1 MIKKKSEFLKFSPF
15 YHAAF
20 LLCLILRI
28 PSLRQELPPYL
39 FCDENLY
46 AGEAFALQESGNPV
60 TQIFRAGGLN
70 IYPPFFFSQFLK
82 TIGLDVNNYSNFIV
96 LSRILM
102 IILSSATV
110 YVLFKI
116 VSLITDNS
124 TAQKLTILAF
134 IFSPYVLSLSRQWYP
149 DHFIVFFVSLFL
161 YYLIRNSNQSFNKHD
176 YLKLNICFA
185 LLLSVKYTSLVFL
198 PLLWLVVYRNLLI
211 TPLRKRILK
220 VNMWGLTLFLT
231 INFSIFFHPRKFLT
245 DFLFNLTNY
254 GKSEGIHFAG
264 ISYNFIVLF
273 VLVFGILGFPLILAG
288 AKLAFD
294 SKFSQILLL
303 FSFICFFYLISMGQA
318 ILVLNRNL
326 MIFVPLILVF
336 IGLGSAR
343 LWESKKRIFTLGRFL
358 VTVAFFASALNVS
371 YIFLHDFQTDSRV
384 LAANNMTRIIPSEST
399 VGINE
404 ACSGSSP
411 AQVAGFRTLY
421 DPFLKEQLPYY
432 VLNSYWP
439 GPYQGLYS
447 KHGILQEFDQKYI
460 HFHLFSNTEFWKLS
474 FTTRDWDIVNG
485 YEVIKVYNSNGPDV
499 IVLRKLAQ

>member
-1 MIKKKSEFLKFSPF
+1 MFPAFT
-15 YHAAF
+15 HAAF
-20 LLCLILRI
+20 LLCLAFRI

-46 AGEAFALQESGNPV
+46 AGEAFALQQSGSHV

-70 IYPPFFFSQFLK
+70 IYPPIYISRILK
-82 TIGLDVNNYSNFIV
+82 ILGIDVNEYSNFVI

-102 IILSSATV
+102 IVLSSATV

-116 VSLITDNS
+116 AFLLTDNIK
-124 TAQKLTILAF
+124 AQKFTVLAF
-134 IFSPYVLSLSRQWYP
+134 VLSPYVLSLSRQWYP

-161 YYLIRNSNQSFNKHD
+161 YYLIQNSDQDFNKNN
-176 YLKLNICFA
+176 YLKLNISFA
-185 LLLSVKYTSLVFL
+185 LLLSIKYTSLVFL
-198 PLLWLVVYRNLLI
+198 PLLWLVVYKDLLKTI
-211 TPLRKRILK
+211 SGKSILK
-220 VNMWGLTLFLT
+220 INILGLVAFLI

-254 GKSEGIHFAG
+254 GRSEGIHYAG
-264 ISYNFIVLF
+264 ISYNFVVLF
-273 VLVFGILGFPLILAG
+273 FLVFGILGFPIILLG
-288 AKLAFD
+288 AKIAFN
-294 SKFSQILLL
+294 SRFSQILFM

-318 ILVLNRNL
+318 ALVLNRNL
-326 MIFVPLILVF
+326 MIFVPLILLF
-336 IGLGSAR
+336 IGFGSAK
-343 LWESKKRIFTLGRFL
+343 LWESHGRIFTFAKFL
-358 VTVAFFASALNVS
+358 VTAAFFAGALNVS
-371 YIFLHDFQTDSRV
+371 YIFFHDFQTDSRV
-384 LAANNMTRIIPSEST
+384 LAANDITRIIPSEST

-411 AQVAGFRTLY
+411 AQEAGFKTLY

-447 KHGILQEFDQKYI
+447 KSGVLQEFDQKYI
-460 HFHLFSNTEFWKLS
+460 HFYLFSNTEFWKLS
-474 FTTRDWDIVNG
+474 FSTRDWDIVNG

-499 IVLRKLAQ
+499 IVLRKLTT

>member
-1 MIKKKSEFLKFSPF
+1 MQRKRDFFNFPPF

-20 LLCLILRI
+20 LICLVLRI

-46 AGEAFALQESGNPV
+46 AGEAFALQQSGNPV

-70 IYPPFFFSQFLK
+70 IYPPIFLSQFLK
-82 TIGLDVNNYSNFIV
+82 IVGVEVSQYSNFII

-116 VSLITDNS
+116 TSLLTDNIK
-124 TAQKLTILAF
+124 AQKCTVLAF
-134 IFSPYVLSLSRQWYP
+134 VFSPYVLSLSRQWYP
-149 DHFIVFFVSLFL
+149 DHYIIFFVSLFL
-161 YYLIRNSNQSFNKHD
+161 YYLIKNSNQSFNKHN
-176 YLKLNICFA
+176 YLKLNISFA
-185 LLLSVKYTSLVFL
+185 LLLSIKYTTLVFL
-198 PLLWLVVYRNLLI
+198 PLLWLVVYRDLLI
-211 TPLRKRILK
+211 KFSRKKIFK
-220 VNMWGLTLFLT
+220 INMWGLLTFLM
-231 INFSIFFHPRKFLT
+231 INFSVFFHPRKFLT

-254 GKSEGIHFAG
+254 GQSEGIHFAG
-264 ISYNFIVLF
+264 ISYNFVVLF
-273 VLVFGILGFPLILAG
+273 FLVFGILGFPLILFG
-288 AKLAFD
+288 AKLAFK
-294 SKFSQILLL
+294 SKFSQILLI
-303 FSFICFFYLISMGQA
+303 FSIICIFYLISMGQA
-318 ILVLNRNL
+318 LLVLNRNL

-336 IGLGSAR
+336 VGLGSAR
-343 LWESKKRIFTLGRFL
+343 LWESKKGIFTLAKFL
-358 VTVAFFASALNVS
+358 VTIAFFAGALNVS

-384 LAANNMTRIIPSEST
+384 LAANNMKRIIPSESI

-411 AQVAGFRTLY
+411 AQVAGFKTLY
-421 DPFLKEQLPYY
+421 DPFLKEQLSYY

-447 KHGILQEFDQKYI
+447 KSGILQEFDQKYI

-474 FTTRDWDIVNG
+474 FTARDWDIVDG

-499 IVLRKLAQ
+499 IVLRRLAK

>member
-1 MIKKKSEFLKFSPF
+1 VLQRKKDFLKFPLF

-20 LLCLILRI
+20 LLCLVLRV

-46 AGEAFALQESGNPV
+46 AGEAFALQQSGNPV

-70 IYPPFFFSQFLK
+70 IYPPIFFAQIFKLLGF
-82 TIGLDVNNYSNFIV
+82 DVNVYSNFIV

-102 IILSSATV
+102 ILLSAATV

-116 VSLITDNS
+116 ISLLTENS
-124 TAQKLTILAF
+124 KAQKFTVLAF
-134 IFSPYVLSLSRQWYP
+134 VFSPYVLSLSRQWYP
-149 DHFIVFFVSLFL
+149 DHYIVFFVSLFL
-161 YYLIRNSNQSFNKHD
+161 YYLIQNSNQNFNKQN
-176 YLKLNICFA
+176 YLKLNISFA
-185 LLLSVKYTSLVFL
+185 LLLSIKYTSLVFL
-198 PLLWLVVYRNLLI
+198 PLLWLVVFRDLFTTI
-211 TPLRKRILK
+211 SRKKVLK
-220 VNMWGLTLFLT
+220 VNMWGLAVFLT

-254 GKSEGIHFAG
+254 GQSEGIHFAG
-264 ISYNFIVLF
+264 ISYNFVVLF
-273 VLVFGILGFPLILAG
+273 FLVFGILGFPLILSG
-288 AKLAFD
+288 AKLAIN
-294 SKFSQILLL
+294 SKFSQILFL

-318 ILVLNRNL
+318 VLVLNRNL

-336 IGLGSAR
+336 IGLGSAK
-343 LWESKKRIFTLGRFL
+343 LWERKKAVFSIGKFFVTL
-358 VTVAFFASALNVS
+358 AFFVSALNVT

-384 LAANNMTRIIPSEST
+384 LAANSITKIIPSEST

-411 AQVAGFRTLY
+411 AQVAGFKTQY

-447 KHGILQEFDQKYI
+447 KSGILQEFDQKYI

-474 FTTRDWDIVNG
+474 FTARDWDIVNG
-485 YEVIKVYNSNGPDV
+485 YEVIKVYKSNGPDV
-499 IVLRKLAQ
+499 IVLRRLTK

>member
-1 MIKKKSEFLKFSPF
+1 M
-15 YHAAF
+15 
-20 LLCLILRI
+20 LRI

-46 AGEAFALQESGNPV
+46 AGEAFAVQQSGNPV

-70 IYPPFFFSQFLK
+70 IYLPILFSQILK
-82 TIGLDVNNYSNFIV
+82 ILGINVHEYLNFVVI
-96 LSRILM
+96 SRILM
-102 IILSSATV
+102 IVLSSATV
-110 YVLFKI
+110 YVLAKI
-116 VSLITDNS
+116 ISLITDNDK
-124 TAQKLTILAF
+124 AQKFTVLAF
-134 IFSPYVLSLSRQWYP
+134 AFSPYVLSLSRQWYP

-161 YYLIRNSNQSFNKHD
+161 YYLIQNSNQSFNKQN
-176 YLKLNICFA
+176 YLKLNISFA

-198 PLLWLVVYRNLLI
+198 PLLWLVVYRHI
-211 TPLRKRILK
+211 SIAISRKRIIK
-220 VNMWGLTLFLT
+220 INMWGLLAFFA

-264 ISYNFIVLF
+264 ISYNFVVLF
-273 VLVFGILGFPLILAG
+273 FLVFGILGFPVILLG
-288 AKLAFD
+288 ARLAFY
-294 SKFSQILLL
+294 SRFSQILVL
-303 FSFICFFYLISMGQA
+303 FSFICCFYIISMGQA
-318 ILVLNRNL
+318 VIVLNRNL
-326 MIFVPLILVF
+326 MIFVPLILIF
-336 IGLGSAR
+336 IGLGSAK
-343 LWESKKRIFTLGRFL
+343 LWESKKGTFTPAKLL
-358 VTVAFFASALNVS
+358 VTIAFFASAINVS
-371 YIFLHDFQTDSRV
+371 YISVHDFQTDSRV
-384 LAANNMTRIIPSEST
+384 LAANNLNRIIPSESI

-411 AQVAGFRTLY
+411 AQVAGFKTIY
-421 DPFLKEQLPYY
+421 DPFLREQLPYY

-447 KHGILQEFDQKYI
+447 KSGILQEFDQKYI

-499 IVLRKLAQ
+499 IVLRRISD